1 MKMNQCLQWSE
12 DEEWSGVMIMMDSHR
27 VLSLTRVNIWF
38 ILVLRPG
45 QTRNLV
51 IILIQG
57 YKRHFD
63 EQSNQSC
70 KDSNVDIFCNICED
84 DCGEEC
90 DEENGDGVKCKEE
103 EGWM

>member
-1 MKMNQCLQWSE
+1 M
-12 DEEWSGVMIMMDSHR
+12 
-27 VLSLTRVNIWF
+27 
-38 ILVLRPG
+38 
-45 QTRNLV
+45 

-84 DCGEEC
+84 DCGQEC

-103 EGWM
+103 EG